1 MEGAMRTIHIHRILG
16 MAAILAT
23 IGSFLIELRGM
34 LPSTN
39 RTSAEVPGSSRRVC
53 EWTIYEPVI
62 RKLLAEPKP
71 ADVERFALLGADPYF
86 TYFYD
91 HETGRVVCVVQSKQK
106 GPLVEA
112 SRSEPPDR
120 TRRNVILICLIVL
133 VLSGAGMKIVRMVR
147 AGRSDQQ
154 KERSPL

>member
-1 MEGAMRTIHIHRILG
+1 MRTIHIHRILG
-16 MAAILAT
+16 VVAVLAT
-23 IGSFLIELRGM
+23 VGSFLIELRGS
-34 LPSTN
+34 LPSGN
-39 RTSAEVPGSSRRVC
+39 KAPKDVSRVSEAVC

-62 RKLLAEPKP
+62 RKLRAEPKP

-112 SRSEPPDR
+112 WRSEPPDR
-120 TRRNVILICLIVL
+120 TRRKVILICLIVL

-147 AGRSDQQ
+147 ARRSDQQ
-154 KERSPL
+154 KERSSL